1 MSPAK
6 LDRVVITE
14 NPRLHPGALCQH
26 KIDEG
31 LFRRFYGKDATLF
44 YFGRGA
50 LWHAI
55 RSLHLS
61 ASDNVL
67 VPSYHCGV
75 EIEAVSM
82 AGVRLR
88 YYDVQEDFSID
99 LSDLHSR
106 IDADTKA
113 ILLIHYFGFP
123 QPVEAIKAICTAGNI
138 TLVEDCSQALFSSF
152 KGKPLGTFGDLAVF
166 SQRKTLPLP
175 DGGALLINNPSL
187 TPDPP
192 GNKPSN
198 YVAVKKMIGMLFRSI
213 FNLNPRN
220 ELPYIFERMAAI
232 INSRVARKE
241 GSRYSTGMEVDSDRC
256 SLDMSGP
263 SRYIMDRTRIEP
275 VIRRRR
281 DNYLCLLRHLTG
293 VPHFRIVREQLPE
306 GACPL
311 FFPVRIEGVGRHV
324 IQERLLRSGINGFV
338 FGDELHAG
346 LPRNQFRN
354 AEMLSREVLSLPVHQ
369 DLKPADMAYIAETL
383 RQAGR
388 ELDHADSH

>member
-82 AGVRLR
+82 AGVQLR
-88 YYDVQEDFSID
+88 YYDVQEDLTID
-99 LSDLHSR
+99 LSDLQNR
-106 IDADTKA
+106 IDTGTRAV
-113 ILLIHYFGFP
+113 LLIHYFGFP
-123 QPVEAIKAICTAGNI
+123 QPVDAVKDICTTSNI
-138 TLVEDCSQALFSSF
+138 ILVEDCSQSLFSSF
-152 KGKPLGTFGDLAVF
+152 KGKPLGTFGDLAIF
-166 SQRKTLPLP
+166 SQRKSLPLP
-175 DGGALLINNPSL
+175 DGGALLVNNSELQPE
-187 TPDPP
+187 PP
-192 GNKPSN
+192 GKRPSE
-198 YVAVKKMIGMLFRSI
+198 YVALKKTLGMLFRST

-220 ELPYIFERMAAI
+220 ELPYPFERMAAVF
-232 INSRVARKE
+232 NRLVARNS
-241 GSRYSTGMEVDSDRC
+241 GIRYSTGMEVDMDRC
-256 SLDMSGP
+256 TLAMSGT
-263 SRYIMDRTRIEP
+263 SERIMDRTRIEP
-275 VIRRRR
+275 VIQRRR
-281 DNYLCLLRHLTG
+281 DNYDYLLRNLADMPCIK
-293 VPHFRIVREQLPE
+293 VVREQLPE
-306 GACPL
+306 GVCPL
-311 FFPVRIEGVGRHV
+311 FFPVKITGVSRHG
-324 IQERLLRSGINGFV
+324 IQERLLRSGISSFV
-338 FGDELHAG
+338 FGEELHPR

-354 AEMLSREVLSLPVHQ
+354 AEMLSQEVLCLPVHQ
-369 DLKPADMAYIAETL
+369 DLEPADMACLAESL
-383 RQAGR
+383 RQAAR
-388 ELDHADSH
+388 ELDNADSH